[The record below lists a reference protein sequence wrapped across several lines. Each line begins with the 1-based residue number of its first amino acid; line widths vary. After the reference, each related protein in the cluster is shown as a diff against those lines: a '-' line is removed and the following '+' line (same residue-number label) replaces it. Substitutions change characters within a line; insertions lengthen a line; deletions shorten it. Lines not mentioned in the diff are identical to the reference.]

1 MPYWG
6 GTMIG
11 PGESEDLYFAVAELS
26 TEALMVADLEANILS
41 VSSRTLEMFGYD
53 GPEEM
58 VGLSGF
64 EFFIP
69 EDRQRA
75 GANFQRRFL
84 SGKLGYMDYT
94 FVRADG
100 SRFPGEMNV
109 SPFNDSDGNIKGVVA
124 IVRDV
129 SEIRATYSELLDA
142 TERLEATLSALPD
155 LMFEVDTEGRIFDY
169 RAPRDELLYESP
181 QRFIGR
187 RVEDVLPPAA
197 ADIIMGSVAETA
209 RTGKSSGSTYSLKMP
224 DAVLWFELS
233 IAAKGEPGG
242 SDGHMVALVRD
253 ITKRMY
259 AEEALKQSEERF
271 RTVADFTYDWEI
283 WCRPDGKSAYVS
295 PSCQRITGYSRTEF
309 MEDPELLLKITH
321 PDDRE
326 GLLAHTERARASQ
339 QAMNLDFRII
349 NRDGSERWIS
359 HMCQPVYSEDGTPQ
373 GRRVSNRE
381 ITERK
386 QTEQA
391 LAESE
396 AIFRTLLDASPDAV
410 VLTDLDWKIIN
421 ASHRTADLHGY
432 DSPEEIIGMNAFEL
446 FPSEELERA
455 AANMRKTLAEGS
467 VTGLEY
473 KLLKKD
479 GSIFIG
485 EMNTALIRDS
495 ANNPNVFLATT
506 RDITRR
512 KTDQAELKALNADLD
527 AFARTVSH
535 DLKGPLA
542 SITMSNELLSSLL
555 AEPLTE
561 RARSDMAQ
569 IIDTSRRS
577 LDRALVL
584 IDDLLS
590 NAEAG
595 EGPTATTMVDVAGV
609 IKVLLEEQAPLIE
622 SCHAR
627 LLVDT
632 DLGHIVADATH
643 IYQLFSNLIT
653 NALKY
658 CDSNR
663 PDIEIRFLGDDDS
676 GAHRYLVRD
685 DGSGIPSEALDK
697 IFEPFFKGCNGDS
710 GIGLAIVD
718 KIIQIYHGDIK
729 AYNDNG
735 ACFEFGLRDY
745 QL

>member
-1 MPYWG
+1 M
-6 GTMIG
+6 
-11 PGESEDLYFAVAELS
+11 
-26 TEALMVADLEANILS
+26 
-41 VSSRTLEMFGYD
+41 
-53 GPEEM
+53 
-58 VGLSGF
+58 
-64 EFFIP
+64 
-69 EDRQRA
+69 
-75 GANFQRRFL
+75 
-84 SGKLGYMDYT
+84 
-94 FVRADG
+94 
-100 SRFPGEMNV
+100 
-109 SPFNDSDGNIKGVVA
+109 
-124 IVRDV
+124 
-129 SEIRATYSELLDA
+129 
-142 TERLEATLSALPD
+142 
-155 LMFEVDTEGRIFDY
+155 
-169 RAPRDELLYESP
+169 
-181 QRFIGR
+181 
-187 RVEDVLPPAA
+187 
-197 ADIIMGSVAETA
+197 
-209 RTGKSSGSTYSLKMP
+209 
-224 DAVLWFELS
+224 
-233 IAAKGEPGG
+233 
-242 SDGHMVALVRD
+242 
-253 ITKRMY
+253 
-259 AEEALKQSEERF
+259 
-271 RTVADFTYDWEI
+271 
-283 WCRPDGKSAYVS
+283 
-295 PSCQRITGYSRTEF
+295 
-309 MEDPELLLKITH
+309 
-321 PDDRE
+321 
-326 GLLAHTERARASQ
+326 
-339 QAMNLDFRII
+339 
-349 NRDGSERWIS
+349 
-359 HMCQPVYSEDGTPQ
+359 
-373 GRRVSNRE
+373 
-381 ITERK
+381 
-386 QTEQA
+386 
-391 LAESE
+391 
-396 AIFRTLLDASPDAV
+396 
-410 VLTDLDWKIIN
+410 LTDLDWKIIN

-595 EGPTATTMVDVAGV
+595 EGQTATTMVDVAGV

-663 PDIEIRFLGDDDS
+663 PDIEIRFLGDDDT

-685 DGSGIPSEALDK
+685 DGSGIPPEALDK
-697 IFEPFFKGCNGDS
+697 IFEPFFKGYNGDS

-718 KIIQIYHGDIK
+718 KIVQIYQGDIK

-745 QL
+745 QS

>member
-1 MPYWG
+1 
-6 GTMIG
+6 MIG

-26 TEALMVADLEANILS
+26 KEALMVADLEANILS
-41 VSSRTLEMFGYD
+41 VSSRTLKMFGYD
-53 GPEEM
+53 RPEEM

-64 EFFIP
+64 EFFVP

-169 RAPRDELLYESP
+169 RTPRDELLYESP
-181 QRFIGR
+181 ERFIGR
-187 RVEDVLPPAA
+187 RVADVLPPEA
-197 ADIIMGSVAETA
+197 ADIIMESVAEA
-209 RTGKSSGSTYSLKMP
+209 RRTGKSSGLTYSLRLP
-224 DAVLWFELS
+224 DAVRWFELS

-253 ITKRMY
+253 ITQRMF
-259 AEEALKQSEERF
+259 AEEALQRSEERF

-283 WCRPDGKSAYVS
+283 WSRPDGSSAYVS
-295 PSCQRITGYSRTEF
+295 PSCQRITGYSRAEF

-326 GLLAHTERARASQ
+326 TILAHRESERVSLH
-339 QAMNLDFRII
+339 AMQLDFRII
-349 NRDGSERWIS
+349 NREGSERWIS
-359 HMCQPVYSEDGTPQ
+359 HMCQPVHSEDGMPQ
-373 GRRVSNRE
+373 GRRISNRD
-381 ITERK
+381 ITERM
-386 QTEQA
+386 QTERA

-396 AIFRTLLDASPDAV
+396 TLFRSLVEAAPDGVTLA
-410 VLTDLDWKIIN
+410 DLEGKIIS
-421 ASHRTADLHGY
+421 ASQSTADLHGY
-432 DSPEEIIGMNAFEL
+432 DGAEELIGMSAFDL
-446 FPSEELERA
+446 LPAEERERA
-455 AANMRKTLAEGS
+455 AANKRKTLSEGRL
-467 VTGLEY
+467 TGLEY
-473 KLLKKD
+473 NLLKKD
-479 GSIFIG
+479 GSTFIG

-495 ANNPNVFLATT
+495 ANNPRVFLTTT

-512 KTDQAELKALNADLD
+512 KRDQAELNALNADLE

-542 SITMSNELLSSLL
+542 SISMSNELLHGLL
-555 AEPLTE
+555 AGPLTE
-561 RARSDMAQ
+561 EARSDMAEMIGTTQ
-569 IIDTSRRS
+569 RS

-595 EGPTATTMVDVAGV
+595 EKPTETTVVDVAGV
-609 IKVLLEEQAPLIE
+609 IKVLMEEQAPLIE

-632 DLGHIVADATH
+632 DLGRIVADATH

-658 CDSNR
+658 CDSKR
-663 PDIEIRFLGDDDS
+663 PNIEIRFLGDEDS
-676 GAHRYLVRD
+676 GAHRYLARD
-685 DGSGIPSEALDK
+685 DGSGIPPEALDK
-697 IFEPFFKGCNGDS
+697 IFEPFFKGNNGDS
-710 GIGLAIVD
+710 GIGLSIVD
-718 KIIQIYHGDIK
+718 KIVRSYGGDIR
-729 AYNDNG
+729 AYNDGG
-735 ACFEFGLRDY
+735 ACFEFSLMDY
-745 QL
+745 RS